1 MVLATEP
8 TSRQIGKAVA
18 QQQEPTF
25 TIWPARA
32 GRCAKLSLDKQRFVW
47 YIIGMNNRT
56 ENLLNNH
63 IARLQQDI
71 LERDQTTLSD
81 GTRCNPFHAQL
92 DEVDLKNIA
101 SLREGRIPK
110 YGDHME
116 CFGNGPAEPMD
127 MFEFSDLTREKEQ
140 EAKGLYAG
148 TEPSL
153 V

>member
-1 MVLATEP
+1 
-8 TSRQIGKAVA
+8 
-18 QQQEPTF
+18 
-25 TIWPARA
+25 
-32 GRCAKLSLDKQRFVW
+32 
-47 YIIGMNNRT
+47 MNNRT
-56 ENLLNNH
+56 ESLLNRH
-63 IARLQQDI
+63 IQRIQQDI

-110 YGDHME
+110 YSDHMSTL
-116 CFGNGPAEPMD
+116 GDEPMD
-127 MFEFSDLTREKEQ
+127 MFEFSDLTAEKQ
-140 EAKGLYAG
+140 HEAAGLYAG